1 MFSEIPLFHVV
12 SAKVTFGNLN
22 GCDTPVPHVE
32 TLTTNEPL
40 PLGVTSSPTRM
51 DLPNSAKQ
59 HDGVR
64 KRHGDIPLVAMEVP
78 CEDVVDVLPG
88 SKAGNQKCV
97 IKESTFAVPDDYR
110 KVVSYGSQQPA
121 YNEEELLQMAIE
133 QSLLEQ
139 GPLPVGGSGLD
150 LCWAW
155 RVLFTIGLMC
165 E

>member
-1 MFSEIPLFHVV
+1 M
-12 SAKVTFGNLN
+12 TFGNLN
-22 GCDTPVPHVE
+22 GCDTPVPHVK

-40 PLGVTSSPTRM
+40 PLGVSSSPTRV
-51 DLPNSAKQ
+51 DPPNSVKQ
-59 HDGVR
+59 HDGLR
-64 KRHGDIPLVAMEVP
+64 KRHGDIPVVGKEMP
-78 CEDVVDVLPG
+78 HEDVVNVLPC

-97 IKESTFAVPDDYR
+97 IRESTFAVPDDYH

-139 GPLPVGGSGLD
+139 GPPPVGGSGLD
-150 LCWAW
+150 LHWALC
-155 RVLFTIGLMC
+155 VIFTIGLMF

>member
-1 MFSEIPLFHVV
+1 
-12 SAKVTFGNLN
+12 
-22 GCDTPVPHVE
+22 
-32 TLTTNEPL
+32 
-40 PLGVTSSPTRM
+40 M